1 MGCAIGSLFS
11 SVACCCGSAACS
23 LCCKCL
29 PSMKNST
36 STRLAYALILIV
48 SALVSALL
56 LIPGLGSTLK
66 KVLPGICTNL
76 TVPFIIN
83 QNQLI
88 DCDSIIGY
96 FAVYRICFS
105 LACFFLLFMIIML
118 YVKSS
123 RDPRS
128 SIQNGFWFFK
138 ALILI
143 GITVGAFFI
152 PNGTFEE
159 VFMYFG
165 MVGGFLFILMQLLL
179 IVDFVHSWNE
189 SWVEKVENGDRE
201 YYYGLLIFTGL
212 FTCGAIAVAIF
223 GYVFYAS
230 GSYSL

>member
-96 FAVYRICFS
+96 FAVFTS
-105 LACFFLLFMIIML
+105 LAATMNCLKSKFF
-118 YVKSS
+118 
-123 RDPRS
+123 
-128 SIQNGFWFFK
+128 Q
-138 ALILI
+138 
-143 GITVGAFFI
+143 
-152 PNGTFEE
+152 
-159 VFMYFG
+159 
-165 MVGGFLFILMQLLL
+165 
-179 IVDFVHSWNE
+179 
-189 SWVEKVENGDRE
+189 
-201 YYYGLLIFTGL
+201 IF
-212 FTCGAIAVAIF
+212 
-223 GYVFYAS
+223 
-230 GSYSL
+230 